1 MAYHKQTVDASGSEV
16 RKQMS
21 KFDETQATQAIAEA
35 VAETVA
41 TFGIGFVRTLSFFPS
56 SEKVALAEAA

>member
-1 MAYHKQTVDASGSEV
+1 
-16 RKQMS
+16 MS